1 MAGFMNFRPK
11 KGLKG
16 QKMRSLNPLDPGTNL
31 YLQMANQC
39 KKWQIAFIAT
49 FILLVLS
56 CIAYFNLSKEVRIKP
71 YVVEVNKEAG
81 EIKTIGVI
89 DNIKYT
95 IDDKL
100 IYSVLSDHVINTRTI
115 SLDIVFCYKTIK
127 RQYNFVDKVAGLKLN
142 EIIAREEIDKKIQ
155 QQQSRDIKITSLLK
169 LSDNNY
175 QVRWLERSYTKG
187 SLEAVEKMAG
197 IFTVKILVS
206 ATEEAKIINPLGIT
220 ITDFN
225 FAPEIAGQGEK

>member
-1 MAGFMNFRPK
+1 MAGFMNFKPK

-16 QKMRSLNPLDPGTNL
+16 QKMKSLNSLDPGTNL
-31 YLQMANQC
+31 YLQIATQC
-39 KKWQIAFIAT
+39 RRWQLAFFVT

-56 CIAYFNLSKEVRIKP
+56 GIAYFNLSKEIKIKP
-71 YVVEVNKEAG
+71 YVVEVNKELG

-95 IDDKL
+95 VDDNL
-100 IYSVLSDHVINTRTI
+100 IYSMLSDHVTNTRTI

-127 RQYNFVDKVAGLKLN
+127 RQYNFVDKIAGQKLN
-142 EIIAREEIDKKIQ
+142 EIIARDGIDKKIKEK
-155 QQQSRDIKITSLLK
+155 QSRDIKITSLLK
-169 LSDNNY
+169 LSENNY
-175 QVRWLERSYTKG
+175 QVRWIERNYEKG
-187 SLEAVEKMAG
+187 SLETVEKMAG
-197 IFTVKILVS
+197 IFTVKILS
-206 ATEEAKIINPLGIT
+206 PATEEAKIVNPLGIT

>member
-1 MAGFMNFRPK
+1 MAGFMNFKPK

-16 QKMRSLNPLDPGTNL
+16 QKMKSLNPLDPGTNL

-39 KKWQIAFIAT
+39 KKWQLAFIAT

-56 CIAYFNLSKEVRIKP
+56 GIAYFNLSKEVRIKP

-142 EIIAREEIDKKIQ
+142 EIVAREEIDKKIQ
-155 QQQSRDIKITSLLK
+155 QQQSRDVKITSLLK
-169 LSDNNY
+169 LS
-175 QVRWLERSYTKG
+175 
-187 SLEAVEKMAG
+187 
-197 IFTVKILVS
+197 
-206 ATEEAKIINPLGIT
+206 
-220 ITDFN
+220 
-225 FAPEIAGQGEK
+225 